1 MGFALNEFNGFFGS
15 YSYFVKVST
24 SHQSET
30 ILYKTIIFR
39 LQAVLQSTVFIKNA
53 TKKGK
58 ANGVLSEGLSEASG
72 GNDDASPGAS
82 PANEALTWGN
92 QQELT
97 AMASVDPKLT
107 QMKVD
112 ICNTLQGEIA
122 VQKKTWPTP
131 L

>member
-1 MGFALNEFNGFFGS
+1 MGFALNEFNVCGS

-72 GNDDASPGAS
+72 EMTTLARAPALLMRRSP
-82 PANEALTWGN
+82 EATN
-92 QQELT
+92 
-97 AMASVDPKLT
+97 K
-107 QMKVD
+107 
-112 ICNTLQGEIA
+112 C
-122 VQKKTWPTP
+122 
-131 L
+131 